1 MKGRS
6 AIFPI
11 LLCTFLAL
19 AAFFQN
25 IFFVPPARS
34 DSPACE
40 SFGIMRFP
48 EKKEAPA
55 FSLKSLGGNTV
66 SLSDLRGKPVI
77 LFFWG
82 SWCIACKEDIAL
94 LQKFAEGKKDYI
106 TILTIAVD
114 GEREKRVRGI
124 IKDNKVTLPV
134 LLVLKENVIKN
145 YGINAIPVTYL
156 ISAEGFIA
164 GKILGQRDWSA
175 PDAWSAIKEV
185 FHLR

>member
-1 MKGRS
+1 MKGRL
-6 AIFPI
+6 AVFPI
-11 LLCTFLAL
+11 LLCTFLAF

-40 SFGIMRFP
+40 SFGITRFHQ
-48 EKKEAPA
+48 KKEAPA
-55 FSLKSLGGNTV
+55 FSLKSLDGNTI

-82 SWCIACKEDIAL
+82 SWCTACKEDMAL
-94 LQKFAEGKKDYI
+94 LQKFAEGKKNQL
-106 TILTIAVD
+106 TVLTIAVD
-114 GEREKRVRGI
+114 GERGNRIRGI
-124 IKDNKVTLPV
+124 IKDNRVTLPV

-156 ISAEGFIA
+156 ISAEGFMA

-175 PDAWSAIKEV
+175 PDAWSAVKEV
-185 FHLR
+185 FNLR

>member
-1 MKGRS
+1 MKRKMRV
-6 AIFPI
+6 FPI
-11 LLCTFLAL
+11 LSAIFLAL
-19 AAFFQN
+19 AVFVQN
-25 IFFVPPARS
+25 VLFVPPARS

-40 SFGIMRFP
+40 SFGITRFP
-48 EKKEAPA
+48 ERKEAPA

-66 SLSDLRGKPVI
+66 TLSDLRGKPTI

-82 SWCIACKEDIAL
+82 SWCTACKEDMAL
-94 LQKFAEGKKDYI
+94 LQKFADGKKDQI
-106 TILTIAVD
+106 TIFTIAVD

-156 ISAEGFIA
+156 ISAEGYMA
-164 GKILGQRDWSA
+164 GKILGQRDWSS